1 MDGQRYDVWA
11 SGAAY
16 DRYMGRWSRAV
27 AREFTAWLGRPG
39 GLRWLDVG
47 CGTGVLSAVVRER
60 CRPGLVVGCDRSEG
74 FVRAGRSGVV
84 ADAMALP
91 VRDGSFDVAV
101 SGLTLNFLP
110 DPAAAVTAMARA
122 VRPGGALVAGYVW
135 DYADGMRLLRLFW
148 DTAAELDPAAAELD
162 EGLRFPDCRP
172 QPLHDLWTTAGLADV
187 IVRAIEVPT
196 VFADFAD
203 LWGPFLAGQGPAP
216 GYVTT
221 LPRPPGT
228 TCAKRCARPPPP
240 PPTVRSPSRHAPGP
254 YADEPR
260 RPGPCDTSRPGYVSL
275 NLWLRGGERAT
286 MGA

>member
-1 MDGQRYDVWA
+1 M
-11 SGAAY
+11 
-16 DRYMGRWSRAV
+16 
-27 AREFTAWLGRPG
+27 
-39 GLRWLDVG
+39 
-47 CGTGVLSAVVRER
+47 
-60 CRPGLVVGCDRSEG
+60 
-74 FVRAGRSGVV
+74 
-84 ADAMALP
+84 
-91 VRDGSFDVAV
+91 AV

-162 EGLRFPDCRP
+162 EGLRFPGCRP

-221 LPRPPGT
+221 LPPAARDDLRDALRAAAPTAPDGSIPLSARAWAVRGRT
-228 TCAKRCARPPPP
+228 T
-240 PPTVRSPSRHAPGP
+240 
-254 YADEPR
+254 
-260 RPGPCDTSRPGYVSL
+260 
-275 NLWLRGGERAT
+275 
-286 MGA
+286 

>member
-27 AREFTAWLGRPG
+27 AREFTAWLGRPD

-60 CRPGLVVGCDRSEG
+60 CRPDLVVGCDRSEG

-91 VRDGSFDVAV
+91 VRDGAFDVAV
-101 SGLTLNFLP
+101 SGLTLNFLS

-162 EGLRFPDCRP
+162 ES
-172 QPLHDLWTTAGLADV
+172 A
-187 IVRAIEVPT
+187 VPR
-196 VFADFAD
+196 
-203 LWGPFLAGQGPAP
+203 LPSPA
-216 GYVTT
+216 
-221 LPRPPGT
+221 
-228 TCAKRCARPPPP
+228 AARPVDDRG
-240 PPTVRSPSRHAPGP
+240 TRRRDRARDRSPHRLRRLRRSVGP
-254 YADEPR
+254 LSG
-260 RPGPCDTSRPGYVSL
+260 RPGPRAGLCHHPPPAARDD
-275 NLWLRGGERAT
+275 LREALRAAAPT
-286 MGA
+286 APDGSIPLSARAWAVRGRTR

>member
-27 AREFTAWLGRPG
+27 AREFTAWLGRPD

-60 CRPGLVVGCDRSEG
+60 CRPDLVVGCDRSEG
-74 FVRAGRSGVV
+74 FVRAGRAGVV

-91 VRDGSFDVAV
+91 VRDGAFDVAV

-122 VRPGGALVAGYVW
+122 VRPGGAVVAGYVW
-135 DYADGMRLLRLFW
+135 DYADGMRMVRLFW

-162 EGLRFPDCRP
+162 EDLRFPGCRP
-172 QPLHDLWTTAGLADV
+172 QPLHDLWTTAGLVDV

-221 LPRPPGT
+221 LPP
-228 TCAKRCARPPPP
+228 AARDDLREALRAAA
-240 PPTVRSPSRHAPGP
+240 PTAPDGSIPLSARAWAVRGR
-254 YADEPR
+254 
-260 RPGPCDTSRPGYVSL
+260 
-275 NLWLRGGERAT
+275 T
-286 MGA
+286 M